1 MLPKRSY
8 DELLPLAHARTAAVT
23 SAASATTP
31 RDINIGANMDGTIH
45 YFQDR
50 TELKKS
56 VFQYF
61 QDSGE
66 CWRPQFPIF
75 PGLE

>member
-1 MLPKRSY
+1 
-8 DELLPLAHARTAAVT
+8 
-23 SAASATTP
+23 
-31 RDINIGANMDGTIH
+31 MDRTIH

-61 QDSGE
+61 QD
-66 CWRPQFPIF
+66 RTDLKNQFSNMSRTVENVADLNF
-75 PGLE
+75 QYFQDRTD